1 MSLLEPLVT
10 GGDPKGIVSCFH
22 STLDSNSLQAL
33 RHDDDEEHAQHAATS
48 LARIRQR
55 QEALKRFKPGELCVV
70 CGDTASGIHYGV
82 ASCNGCKTFFRRV
95 IIENRTY
102 SCKADGNCPI
112 DKEMRCGCRHCR
124 YKKCLAVGMD
134 RTELN
139 VERRRKRKAVEFVNT
154 AESKQT
160 VGDPLVDELLAKE
173 DKFLLMLTSTIAPIH
188 PSIADALALTTSTFD
203 QPLKSYEGCQM
214 KTGEQMNFS
223 YWRAKILSTLIEWAK
238 SFSIFQNLTEK
249 DKQVL
254 LVHTGFSNLVLS
266 EAFHTPEKYNDRIV
280 FPDGLCGFRNI
291 TANILKE
298 RSGLIPTVV
307 AVINH
312 ILQPIRRMKMT
323 RVEYVLLQAI
333 ILFDPECLTLS
344 ETAILS
350 IAHKRSRLIE
360 SLRRYLDGVYE
371 THESAY
377 RFAALLLRISNVQKV
392 AAFKRETLC
401 TIETFSLMSPHS
413 LTMEM
418 SKKYGDVSFF

>member
-10 GGDPKGIVSCFH
+10 GGDPRGIVSCFH
-22 STLDSNSLQAL
+22 STLDPNSLQAL

-102 SCKADGNCPI
+102 SCKANGNCPI

-139 VERRRKRKAVEFVNT
+139 VERRRKRKTVEFVNLKEVKT
-154 AESKQT
+154 T
-160 VGDPLVDELLAKE
+160 IGDPLVDELLSKE
-173 DKFLLMLTSTIAPIH
+173 DKFLMMLTSTVAPIH
-188 PSIADALALTTSTFD
+188 PSIEEALVQTMSTFD
-203 QPLKSYEGCQM
+203 QPLKDYESCQM
-214 KTGEQMNFS
+214 KPGEQMNFS
-223 YWRAKILSTLIEWAK
+223 YWRAKILSTMIEWAK
-238 SFSIFQNLTEK
+238 SFSVFQNLTET
-249 DKQVL
+249 DKQHL

-312 ILQPIRRMKMT
+312 ILQPIRRMKMS

-344 ETAILS
+344 QQAIVA
-350 IAHKRSRLIE
+350 IAEKRSRVIE
-360 SLRRYLDGVYE
+360 SLRRYLDGVYDVQ
-371 THESAY
+371 ESAY

-418 SKKYGDVSFF
+418 SRKYGDVSFF